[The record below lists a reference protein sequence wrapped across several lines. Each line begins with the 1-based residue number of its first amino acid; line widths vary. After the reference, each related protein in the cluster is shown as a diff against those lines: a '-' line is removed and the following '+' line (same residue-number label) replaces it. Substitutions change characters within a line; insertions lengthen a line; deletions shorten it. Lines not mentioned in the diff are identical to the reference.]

1 MEYPQLIT
9 TTRAELEEFLS
20 GAIPQNQAY
29 LQLLLEAMRYS
40 VLGGGKRL
48 RGIITI
54 TVCRLLGGDDVN
66 SFPVASAIEM
76 IHAYSLVHDDLPAM
90 DNDDYRRGK
99 LSTHKKYGEDIG
111 ILAGDALLTHA
122 FWIIA
127 AQTKDKTIVPQLI
140 EDVALLSGIGG
151 MVAGQINDIASEN
164 TEISLEKL
172 NYIHRNKT
180 GALIALSSKCGA
192 VCAKASSSRIE
203 ALNLFGEKIGLAFQI
218 MDDILDVTSTSEK
231 MGKAVGKDND
241 KGKNTYPKFLGI
253 EKSRQR
259 AEDLISEAKE
269 LIVDIPNSG
278 FLTYLA
284 DYVVNRE
291 N

>member
-1 MEYPQLIT
+1 MEYPQLISN
-9 TTRAELEEFLS
+9 TRTELEEFLS
-20 GAIPQNQAY
+20 EAIPQQQTNTE
-29 LQLLLEAMRYS
+29 LLLEAMRYS

-54 TVCRLLGGDDVN
+54 AICRLLGGEDIN
-66 SFPVASAIEM
+66 CFPAASAIEM

-99 LSTHKKYGEDIG
+99 LSTHKKYGENMG

-127 AQTKDKTIVPQLI
+127 SQTKDKSIVPQLV
-140 EDVALLSGIGG
+140 EDVAFFSGLGG
-151 MVAGQINDIASEN
+151 MVAGQVNDITNEN
-164 TEISLEKL
+164 KEISFELL
-172 NYIHRNKT
+172 NYIHRHKT
-180 GALIALSSKCGA
+180 GALIALSAKCGA
-192 VCAKASSSRIE
+192 VCAKASESRVKSLE
-203 ALNLFGEKIGLAFQI
+203 SFGAKIGLAFQI

-231 MGKAVGKDND
+231 MGKKVGKDSG
-241 KGKNTYPKFLGI
+241 KGKNTYPKFLGV
-253 EKSRQR
+253 EESRKQ
-259 AEDLISEAKE
+259 AKNLISEAKE

-278 FLTYLA
+278 FLEYLA

>member
-9 TTRAELEEFLS
+9 KTRTELEEFLS
-20 GAIPQNQAY
+20 NAIPQQQTNTE
-29 LQLLLEAMRYS
+29 LLLDAMRYS

-54 TVCRLLGGDDVN
+54 AICRLLGGEDAN
-66 SFPVASAIEM
+66 CFPTASAIEI

-99 LSTHKKYGEDIG
+99 LSTHKKYGEDMG
-111 ILAGDALLTHA
+111 ILAGDALLTYA

-127 AQTKDKTIVPQLI
+127 SKTKDKSIVPQLV
-140 EDVALLSGIGG
+140 EDVSFFSGLGG
-151 MVAGQINDIASEN
+151 MVAGQVNDIKNEN
-164 TEISLEKL
+164 KEISFELL
-172 NYIHRNKT
+172 NYIHRHKT
-180 GALIALSSKCGA
+180 GALISLAAKCGA
-192 VCAKASSSRIE
+192 TCAKASESRVKSLE
-203 ALNLFGEKIGLAFQI
+203 SFGAKIGLAFQI

-231 MGKAVGKDND
+231 MGKKVGKDSD
-241 KGKNTYPKFLGI
+241 KGKNTYPKFLGVEESRKHA
-253 EKSRQR
+253 EK
-259 AEDLISEAKE
+259 LISEAKE
-269 LIVDIPNSG
+269 LILDIPNAG
-278 FLTYLA
+278 FLEYLA